1 MRETR
6 IENRVSRIAID
17 KLVAHP
23 DNPNRMSKANFAKL
37 VRNIER
43 TGRYEPLIVRPCPQ
57 KNCHSCARLSS
68 LPASRD
74 RNPDDDRKTCFQII
88 NGHHRWQALRELG
101 YETAEAIVW
110 DIDDQH
116 ADILLATLN
125 RLGGSDVLD
134 KKMALLKRLNQRM
147 EARELAKLLP
157 QTARQIERLTSI
169 LDTRFSIPDEHRA
182 SRIKYRA
189 LVFFVNDKQQEIV
202 ENALSAALTSASEVE
217 GQRTKAAK
225 NAAALTYIAQ
235 QFINKSEQS
244 RRGGSDFGELSRA
257 GTATTLQI
265 KPRNNY

>member
-6 IENRVSRIAID
+6 IENRISRIAID

-23 DNPNRMSKANFAKL
+23 DNPNRMSKAKFAKL
-37 VRNIER
+37 ARNIER
-43 TGRYEPLIVRPCPQ
+43 TGRYEPLVVRPCPQ
-57 KNCHSCARLSS
+57 KNCHSCAN
-68 LPASRD
+68 
-74 RNPDDDRKTCFQII
+74 RNPDDDRKACFQII

-147 EARELAKLLP
+147 EAHELAKLLP

-169 LDTRFSIPDEHRA
+169 LDTRFSIPNEHRA

-189 LVFFVNDKQQEIV
+189 LVFFVNDKQQEII
-202 ENALSAALTSASEVE
+202 ENALSAALTSASSVEASEVE
-217 GQRTKAAK
+217 EQQTKAAK

-257 GTATTLQI
+257 GTAPTLQI